1 VWTSGCQLHPL
12 TWRPCQRHPVPV
24 GVQRLRPPR
33 RKLYLAIGSVAA
45 CRRCHG
51 RTRFVEKHWN
61 IHRRRLTAEGGTP
74 VLPLPSIGGES
85 ASRTRFLQLSSAPV
99 KTSAI
104 DSAFERALSAEI
116 AASELL
122 RMRVLAA
129 TLAVLL
135 VAEQLLFL
143 FARDLVEQI
152 AQNPLPAWLPA
163 QIIGPFLAY
172 EIVALFV
179 LHYRLA
185 RGTTFP
191 TAARFANAI
200 IETSLP
206 TVALWSVNKFTTPAV
221 AFGTW
226 PTMLYF
232 IFIVAST
239 LRLDFALPA
248 FTGIVAAAG
257 YLGVAAW
264 VLSFQGIATNPN
276 HIIKAALMVVT
287 GAVAGLV
294 ALRLRAKFRRAVEE
308 AVSRERVT
316 NLFGQHVSPSVVDRL
331 LGSPPE
337 FAGDV
342 REICV
347 MFLDIRNFTE
357 NARDRPP
364 EAVVEFLNST
374 FAFMIEAIDRHGGF
388 INKFLGDGF
397 LAIFGAPL
405 DDPAAARHAVE
416 AAREIL
422 AEIDERGLSH
432 GSWPLKVGIGLH
444 LGSAV
449 TGNVG
454 SPRRKEFTAIGDT
467 VNLASRLEQLTKE
480 YPARLIVSDS
490 VIAALGAAARG
501 ARPLGA
507 VAVKGYAEPV
517 PTWGVD

>member
-1 VWTSGCQLHPL
+1 
-12 TWRPCQRHPVPV
+12 
-24 GVQRLRPPR
+24 
-33 RKLYLAIGSVAA
+33 
-45 CRRCHG
+45 
-51 RTRFVEKHWN
+51 
-61 IHRRRLTAEGGTP
+61 
-74 VLPLPSIGGES
+74 
-85 ASRTRFLQLSSAPV
+85 V

-122 RMRVLAA
+122 RMRVLAV

-135 VAEQLLFL
+135 VADELLFL
-143 FARDLVEQI
+143 FARDRVEQI
-152 AQNPLPAWLPA
+152 TQNPLPVWLPA

-179 LHYRLA
+179 LQHRLA

-206 TVALWSVNKFTTPAV
+206 TVALWVVNKFTTPAV
-221 AFGTW
+221 AFGTS

-294 ALRLRAKFRRAVEE
+294 ALELRAKFRRAVEE

-331 LGSPPE
+331 LDSPPE
-337 FAGDV
+337 FASDI

-347 MFLDIRNFTE
+347 MFLDFRNFTE
-357 NARDRPP
+357 YARSRQPRQWS
-364 EAVVEFLNST
+364 NSSIT
-374 FAFMIEAIDRHGGF
+374 T
-388 INKFLGDGF
+388 
-397 LAIFGAPL
+397 
-405 DDPAAARHAVE
+405 
-416 AAREIL
+416 
-422 AEIDERGLSH
+422 
-432 GSWPLKVGIGLH
+432 LH
-444 LGSAV
+444 S
-449 TGNVG
+449 
-454 SPRRKEFTAIGDT
+454 
-467 VNLASRLEQLTKE
+467 
-480 YPARLIVSDS
+480 
-490 VIAALGAAARG
+490 
-501 ARPLGA
+501 
-507 VAVKGYAEPV
+507 
-517 PTWGVD
+517 

>member
-1 VWTSGCQLHPL
+1 M
-12 TWRPCQRHPVPV
+12 
-24 GVQRLRPPR
+24 
-33 RKLYLAIGSVAA
+33 KI
-45 CRRCHG
+45 
-51 RTRFVEKHWN
+51 
-61 IHRRRLTAEGGTP
+61 
-74 VLPLPSIGGES
+74 
-85 ASRTRFLQLSSAPV
+85 
-99 KTSAI
+99 SAI
-104 DSAFERALSAEI
+104 DLAFERALSAEI

-122 RMRVLAA
+122 RVRVLAI
-129 TLAVLL
+129 TLVVLL

-143 FARDLVEQI
+143 FARDLIEQF
-152 AQNPLPAWLPA
+152 AQKPLPAWLPA
-163 QIIGPFLAY
+163 EIIGPFLAY
-172 EIVALFV
+172 EVVALLV
-179 LHYRLA
+179 LRYRLA
-185 RGTTFP
+185 RGSTFP
-191 TAARFANAI
+191 SAARFANAL

-206 TVALWSVNKFTTPAV
+206 TVILWWVNEFTTPAV

-239 LRLDFALPA
+239 LRLDFLLPA

-257 YLGVAAW
+257 YLGIATWA
-264 VLSFQGIATNPN
+264 LSVQGITTNPN
-276 HIIKAALMVVT
+276 HIIKAVLMVVA

-294 ALRLRAKFRRAVEE
+294 ALRLRAKFRRAFGE

-331 LGSPPE
+331 LDSPSE
-337 FAGDV
+337 FTGDI

-357 NARDRPP
+357 NARDRPA
-364 EAVVEFLNST
+364 ESVVEFLNT
-374 FAFMIEAIDRHGGF
+374 NFAFMIEAIDRHGGF

-405 DDPAAARHAVE
+405 DDPIAACHAVE

-422 AEIDERGLSH
+422 AEIDERGLSD
-432 GSWPLKVGIGLH
+432 GPWPLRVGIGLH

-490 VIAALGAAARG
+490 MMAALGAAAG
-501 ARPLGA
+501 AARPLGK
-507 VAVKGYAEPV
+507 VAVKGYTEPV
-517 PTWGVD
+517 AIWGLD

>member
-1 VWTSGCQLHPL
+1 LGREGASKPGTKRLICTTSESPPFTRDKGDFAAALRHARELL
-12 TWRPCQRHPVPV
+12 TLFARRGYRRASNW
-24 GVQRLRPPR
+24 PR
-33 RKLYLAIGSVAA
+33 VCFENAFS
-45 CRRCHG
+45 
-51 RTRFVEKHWN
+51 
-61 IHRRRLTAEGGTP
+61 
-74 VLPLPSIGGES
+74 SINLS
-85 ASRTRFLQLSSAPV
+85 AV

>member
-1 VWTSGCQLHPL
+1 M
-12 TWRPCQRHPVPV
+12 
-24 GVQRLRPPR
+24 
-33 RKLYLAIGSVAA
+33 KI
-45 CRRCHG
+45 
-51 RTRFVEKHWN
+51 
-61 IHRRRLTAEGGTP
+61 
-74 VLPLPSIGGES
+74 
-85 ASRTRFLQLSSAPV
+85 
-99 KTSAI
+99 SAI

-122 RMRVLAA
+122 RIRVLAI

-143 FARDLVEQI
+143 FARDLVEQFT
-152 AQNPLPAWLPA
+152 QKPLPAWLPA
-163 QIIGPFLAY
+163 KIIGPFLAY
-172 EIVALFV
+172 EVVALLV
-179 LHYRLA
+179 LRYRLA
-185 RGTTFP
+185 RGSTFP
-191 TAARFANAI
+191 TAARFANAL

-206 TVALWSVNKFTTPAV
+206 TVILSSANEFTTPAV

-239 LRLDFALPA
+239 LRLDFLLPA

-257 YLGVAAW
+257 YLGIATW
-264 VLSFQGIATNPN
+264 VLSLQGIATNPN
-276 HIIKAALMVVT
+276 HVIKPVLMVVA
-287 GAVAGLV
+287 GVVAGLV
-294 ALRLRAKFRRAVEE
+294 ALRLRAKFRRAFEE

-331 LGSPPE
+331 LDSPSE
-337 FAGDV
+337 FTGDI

-357 NARDRPP
+357 NARDRPA
-364 EAVVEFLNST
+364 EAVVDFLNT
-374 FAFMIEAIDRHGGF
+374 NFAFMIEAIDRHGGF

-397 LAIFGAPL
+397 MAIFGAPL
-405 DDPAAARHAVE
+405 DDPSAACHAVE

-422 AEIDERGLSH
+422 AEIDERGLSD
-432 GSWPLKVGIGLH
+432 GSWPLRVGIGLH

-490 VIAALGAAARG
+490 MMTALGAAAG
-501 ARPLGA
+501 AARPFGK
-507 VAVKGYAEPV
+507 VAVKGYTEPV
-517 PTWGVD
+517 PIWGLE

>member
-1 VWTSGCQLHPL
+1 M
-12 TWRPCQRHPVPV
+12 
-24 GVQRLRPPR
+24 
-33 RKLYLAIGSVAA
+33 
-45 CRRCHG
+45 
-51 RTRFVEKHWN
+51 
-61 IHRRRLTAEGGTP
+61 
-74 VLPLPSIGGES
+74 
-85 ASRTRFLQLSSAPV
+85 PV
-99 KTSAI
+99 KSTAI
-104 DSAFERALSAEI
+104 DSPFERALSAEI
-116 AASELL
+116 TASEQL

-135 VAEQLLFL
+135 VADQLLFL
-143 FARDLVEQI
+143 FARELVEQVT
-152 AQNPLPAWLPA
+152 QKPLPAWLPT

-172 EIVALFV
+172 EVVALLV

-185 RGTTFP
+185 RGSTFP
-191 TAARFANAI
+191 TAARFANAL

-206 TVALWSVNKFTTPAV
+206 TVSLWWVNKFSTPAV
-221 AFGTW
+221 AFSTW

-239 LRLDFALPA
+239 LRLDFVLPA

-257 YLGVAAW
+257 YLGTATW
-264 VLSFQGIATNPN
+264 VLSFREVATNPN
-276 HIIKAALMVVT
+276 HVTKAALMVVA
-287 GAVAGLV
+287 GVVAGLV

-316 NLFGQHVSPSVVDRL
+316 NIFGQHVSPSVVDRL
-331 LGSPPE
+331 LEGPAE
-337 FAGDV
+337 FTGDI

-357 NARDRPP
+357 NVRDRPP
-364 EAVVEFLNST
+364 EAVVEFLNSN
-374 FAFMIEAIDRHGGF
+374 FAFVIEAIDRHGGF

-405 DDPAAARHAVE
+405 DDPAAAVHAVE

-422 AEIDERGLSH
+422 AEIDERGLSD
-432 GSWPLKVGIGLH
+432 GPWPLRVGIGLH

-480 YPARLIVSDS
+480 YPARLIVSGS
-490 VIAALGAAARG
+490 VMAALGAAARG
-501 ARPLGA
+501 AIPLGA

-517 PTWGVD
+517 PIWGLT